1 MEVQDNN
8 MQEEYQIHKQTLNV
22 WEMSCSGSLIGHL
35 RMFFGCDFMLLL
47 KRDLIFPKI
56 MPSIMPSIAGVYN
69 SLIGHLRL
77 CHDRGVGQ
85 TYYQDSTI
93 PGSLRKYTRSP
104 DTHSSPSPHKKTKAS
119 LQDQVPSN
127 REATRTTTTSR
138 SKASSYILLL
148 CPSSVQAEGAKGASS
163 QPAKHE

>member
-1 MEVQDNN
+1 MLEKTATYDFICFTKETKRTDNRHEKRTQTIVMMWTGSFVEVQDNN

-35 RMFFGCDFMLLL
+35 RMLFGCDFMLLL

-77 CHDRGVGQ
+77 FFGCHFYAPQ
-85 TYYQDSTI
+85 KI
-93 PGSLRKYTRSP
+93 
-104 DTHSSPSPHKKTKAS
+104 
-119 LQDQVPSN
+119 
-127 REATRTTTTSR
+127 
-138 SKASSYILLL
+138 
-148 CPSSVQAEGAKGASS
+148 
-163 QPAKHE
+163 